1 LLFQWKGGLKQ
12 IMKALLSGNEAIARG
27 AYEAGVKVAAAYPGT
42 PSTEILENI
51 VQYKGLY
58 AEWSPNEKVAL
69 EVALGASIAGARAL
83 ACMKHV
89 GVNVAADPLFTASY
103 TGVKGGLVIITADDP
118 EMHSSQNEQDN
129 RNYARFAKIPMLEP
143 ADSQEAKDFVKLAF
157 ALSEQ
162 FDTPVFV
169 RTTTRVSHAK
179 SIVELAEPENRE
191 SPRELE
197 HQFEKYVMLPR
208 NARMRHPLVEERMK
222 KLAAFSD
229 AFDRNEIVLQETDIG
244 IIASGTAY
252 QYARESFPGKSFLK
266 ISMANPLPINKIRE
280 FAGKVKKLYVF
291 EELDPFY
298 EDQVRA
304 LGIPV
309 TGKAVFPACGEFN
322 PATAEAGIKG
332 PRPKKDE
339 KPLLDYLPPRP
350 PNMCPGCPHRGI
362 FYTLKQLKLFVSGDI
377 GCYTLGG
384 LPPLG
389 AMDTCICM
397 GASVSGAMG
406 MDKALADNNLG
417 KAVAVIGDSTFL
429 HSGITGLLDIAYNRG
444 ACTVI
449 ILDNR
454 TTAMT
459 GRQEHPATGF
469 TLMGQPAKQV
479 NLEMLCRA
487 LGIEHVRKINPYDLA
502 QVKSVVQEEVN
513 RPEASV
519 ILSEAPCVLHRRE
532 FKPAGPPLTV
542 DQSACV
548 GCRACLQIGCP
559 ALEWHTDGDKG
570 TAFITRGLCTG
581 CTVCAQICKKEAIR
595 AGK

>member
-1 LLFQWKGGLKQ
+1 MNK
-12 IMKALLSGNEAIARG
+12 MLLSGNEAIARG
-27 AYEAGVKVAAAYPGT
+27 AYEAGARVAAAYPGT

-51 VQYKGLY
+51 VRFKEIY

-69 EVALGASIAGARAL
+69 EVALGAAIAGARAL

-103 TGVKGGLVIITADDP
+103 TGIKGGLVIVTADDP

-129 RNYARFAKIPMLEP
+129 RNYAKFAKIPMLEP
-143 ADSQEAKDFVKLAF
+143 ADSQEAKDFIKLAF
-157 ALSEQ
+157 EISEA

-169 RTTTRVSHAK
+169 RSTTRISHAK
-179 SIVELAEPENRE
+179 SVVSLSEPEKIDA
-191 SPRELE
+191 PVELE

-208 NARMRHPLVEERMK
+208 NARMRHPLVEERTQ
-222 KLAAFSD
+222 KLKEYSD
-229 AFDRNEIVLQETDIG
+229 ACARNELIIQDTDIG

-252 QYARESFPGKSFLK
+252 QYARECFPTKSFLK
-266 ISMANPLPINKIRE
+266 LAMVHPLPEGKVRK
-280 FAGKVKKLYVF
+280 FASLVKKLFVF

-298 EDQVRA
+298 EEQIRSM
-304 LGIPV
+304 GIEV
-309 TGKAVFPACGEFN
+309 TGKAAFPSCGEFS
-322 PATAEAGIKG
+322 PTTAQTGISG
-332 PRPKKDE
+332 VPLKKNDG
-339 KPLLDYLPPRP
+339 PLLDYLPPRP

-362 FYTLKQLKLFVSGDI
+362 FYTLKGMKLFVSGDI

-384 LPPLG
+384 LPPLS

-406 MDKALADNNLG
+406 IDKALGENNTG
-417 KAVAVIGDSTFL
+417 KAVAVVGDSTFL

-454 TTAMT
+454 ITAMT
-459 GRQEHPATGF
+459 GRQEHPGTGF
-469 TLMGQPAKQV
+469 TLKGEPAKQV
-479 NLEMLCRA
+479 NYEALCRA
-487 LGIEHVRKINPYDLA
+487 LGIDHVRKVNPYNLA
-502 QVKSVVQEEVN
+502 EVKSVIQEEVN

-532 FKPAGPPLTV
+532 FKSAGPPLAV
-542 DQSACV
+542 DQEACI

-559 ALEWHTDGDKG
+559 ALEWRRDGEKG
-570 TAFITRGLCTG
+570 KAYINTGLCTG

-595 AGK
+595 EGK